1 MICAE
6 TEDTDHT
13 ESIQEINLDYTQEV
27 VLRVTVKGTLEVPSH
42 MSKEE
47 LEEWLATDIGK
58 ALLPRMNVQEWDE
71 VAAIHVSKKAT
82 SIGQ

>member
-47 LEEWLATDIGK
+47 LEQWLATDIGK
-58 ALLPRMNVQEWDE
+58 ALLPRMDVQEWDE
-71 VAAIHVSKKAT
+71 VAAIHVGKKAT
-82 SIGQ
+82 YIG

>member
-6 TEDTDHT
+6 TADFDHN
-13 ESIQEINLDYTQEV
+13 ESIQENNLDYTQEV

-58 ALLPRMNVQEWDE
+58 ALLLRMDVQEWDE
-71 VAAIHVSKKAT
+71 VAPIYVSKKAT
-82 SIGQ
+82 YIG

>member
-47 LEEWLATDIGK
+47 LEQWLATDIGK
-58 ALLPRMNVQEWDE
+58 ALLPRMDVQEWDE

-82 SIGQ
+82 YIG

>member
-1 MICAE
+1 MACAE
-6 TEDTDHT
+6 NEDSGHT
-13 ESIQEINLDYTQEV
+13 ESIRENNLDYIQEV

-82 SIGQ
+82 SIG

>member
-47 LEEWLATDIGK
+47 LEQWLATDIGK
-58 ALLPRMNVQEWDE
+58 ALLPRMDVQEWDE

-82 SIGQ
+82 YIR

>member
-1 MICAE
+1 M
-6 TEDTDHT
+6 
-13 ESIQEINLDYTQEV
+13 DYKQEV

-58 ALLPRMNVQEWDE
+58 ALLPRMDVKEWDE

-82 SIGQ
+82 YIG

>member
-6 TEDTDHT
+6 TEDSDHT
-13 ESIQEINLDYTQEV
+13 ESIQESNLDYTQEV

-58 ALLPRMNVQEWDE
+58 ALLPRMDVQAWDE

-82 SIGQ
+82 YIG